1 MRRNL
6 IVLGGVAILMIT
18 GYYVPVLSFSEK
30 KWYMES
36 METMSITSAASMTMG
51 FIILWF
57 MQSTSKWR
65 GVLWIVLSILGPLWT
80 IKDVQQRY
88 QFFIDRGIKVDPN
101 YINGMPS
108 YEIGLYLVL
117 LGYIIVIVGSVW
129 DIVHKR
135 QEERLSITSSQTNA
149 QETLS
154 VEGKNAA

>member
-135 QEERLSITSSQTNA
+135 
-149 QETLS
+149 
-154 VEGKNAA
+154 